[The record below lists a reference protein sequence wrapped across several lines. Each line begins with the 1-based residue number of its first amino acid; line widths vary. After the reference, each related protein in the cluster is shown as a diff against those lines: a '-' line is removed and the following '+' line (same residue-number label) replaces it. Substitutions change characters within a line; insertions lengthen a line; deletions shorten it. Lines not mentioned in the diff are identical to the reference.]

1 MEGVILIVRSIT
13 CIVFKTKM
21 LLILYYDTALTAKGG
36 ICDLLNYLLYL
47 YITYIEMPTAYV
59 LINCDLGS
67 EEEIIREIRKLP
79 EAVEVS
85 GVYGVY
91 DIIARISSDSMD
103 KLRET
108 ITWHVRRIDKVRST
122 LTMMVIEGQGEQ
134 AKTNQE

>member
-1 MEGVILIVRSIT
+1 M
-13 CIVFKTKM
+13 
-21 LLILYYDTALTAKGG
+21 AA
-36 ICDLLNYLLYL
+36 
-47 YITYIEMPTAYV
+47 MPTAYV

-67 EEEIIREIRKLP
+67 EEEIIKELKKLP

-91 DIIARISSDSMD
+91 DIIAKIRSDTMD

-122 LTMMVIEGQGEQ
+122 LTMIVIEGQGEV
-134 AKTNQE
+134 KEKRK

>member
-1 MEGVILIVRSIT
+1 MRLIIYSLS
-13 CIVFKTKM
+13 F
-21 LLILYYDTALTAKGG
+21 AL
-36 ICDLLNYLLYL
+36 
-47 YITYIEMPTAYV
+47 MPTAYV

-67 EEEIIREIRKLP
+67 EEEIIKELKKLP

-91 DIIARISSDSMD
+91 DIIAKIRSDSMD

-122 LTMMVIEGQGEQ
+122 LTMIVIEGQGDK
-134 AKTNQE
+134 ASKGK